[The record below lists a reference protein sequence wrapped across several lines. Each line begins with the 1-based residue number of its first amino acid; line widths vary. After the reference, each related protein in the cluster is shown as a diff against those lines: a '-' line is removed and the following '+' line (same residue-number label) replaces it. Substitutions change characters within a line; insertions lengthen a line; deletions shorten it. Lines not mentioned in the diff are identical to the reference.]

1 MQFSIPNPNAGAPTC
16 TATVTLELRESI
28 RPGGLQATI
37 AANSSFVA
45 LQSYNA
51 MTAPQCRS
59 AIQGTGGV
67 SAAGTET

>member
-16 TATVTLELRESI
+16 TATTTIELREAV

-37 AANSSFVA
+37 AANANFVL
-45 LQSYNA
+45 LQ
-51 MTAPQCRS
+51 TAQQTPPQTRA